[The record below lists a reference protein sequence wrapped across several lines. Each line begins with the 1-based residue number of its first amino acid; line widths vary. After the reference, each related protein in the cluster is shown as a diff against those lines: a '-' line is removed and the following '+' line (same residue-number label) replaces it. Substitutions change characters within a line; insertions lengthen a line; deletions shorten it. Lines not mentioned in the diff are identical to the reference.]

1 MIDIGNWTICSDNIS
16 PMTPI
21 VLEGEFDKEELSRIE
36 KLLTNKKL
44 TEFKNDDLKFNSC
57 WVNYTDETA
66 WLYGRIAKVFE
77 YANKAYKFTDLIMVE
92 KIAYF
97 EFSTNDWHDWHTDIE
112 MGIPFSSRRLG
123 GIISLSGSDDYRG
136 GNLEFMTSN
145 KPYSVSRII
154 GTCVVSPS
162 YLLRRIEPITS
173 GNKRMLI
180 AWINSP
186 NPI

>member
-1 MIDIGNWTICSDNIS
+1 MIDIGNWTICSDNNS

-21 VLEGEFDKEELSRIE
+21 VLEGELDKEELTRIE
-36 KLLTNKKL
+36 NLLTDLKL
-44 TEFKNDDLKFNSC
+44 TDFNSDDLSFKSC
-57 WVNYTDETA
+57 WLNYTNDTA
-66 WLYGRIAKVFE
+66 WIYGRIAKIFE
-77 YANKAYKFTDLIMVE
+77 YANSAYKFTELSMIE

-97 EFSTNDWHDWHTDIE
+97 EFSEKDNHDWHSDLD

-123 GIISLSGSDDYRG
+123 AIINLSGSEDYRG

-145 KPYSVSRII
+145 KPYSVSRVI

-162 YLLRRIEPITS
+162 YLLRRIEPVTE
-173 GNKRMLI
+173 GKKRVLI

-186 NPI
+186 NPV

>member
-1 MIDIGNWTICSDNIS
+1 MIDIGNWTICSDNNS

-21 VLEGEFDKEELSRIE
+21 VLECEFDKEELGRIE
-36 KLLTNKKL
+36 KLLIDIKL
-44 TEFKNDDLKFNSC
+44 TNFDSDDLKFKSC
-57 WVNYTDETA
+57 WINYTNATA
-66 WLYGRIAKVFE
+66 WLYGRIAKIFE
-77 YANKAYKFTDLIMVE
+77 YTNNAYKFTDLSMIE

-97 EFSTNDWHDWHTDIE
+97 EFSENDWHDWHSDLE

-123 GIISLSGSDDYRG
+123 AMVNLSGSDDYRG

-145 KPYSVSRII
+145 KPYSVSRVI

-162 YLLRRIEPITS
+162 YLLRRTEPVTS
-173 GNKRMLI
+173 GKKRVLI